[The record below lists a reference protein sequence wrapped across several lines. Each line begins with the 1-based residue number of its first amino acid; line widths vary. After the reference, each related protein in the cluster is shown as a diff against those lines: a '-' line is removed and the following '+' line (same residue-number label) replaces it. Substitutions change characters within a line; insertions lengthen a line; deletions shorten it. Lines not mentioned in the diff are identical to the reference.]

1 MYLLVLVAVLGLIWS
16 IHFHWK
22 RFRLYQLSRK
32 VPGPLPL
39 PFIGSFYLFFR
50 GDAAGN
56 ATINRVVVTSCLS
69 VIAKR
74 FMRIYEEYPELSKI
88 WMGPDLL
95 YLITK
100 PEYLE
105 VVLNSPGT
113 FEKSYFYKHT
123 KPMLGDGLLSGPGEY
138 HKKIFR
144 AVTVPHSTTV

>member
-105 VVLNSPGT
+105 VVLNSPGHSRRAT
-113 FEKSYFYKHT
+113 FTNTPSRCLGMGCYQDLVSTIRKYFV
-123 KPMLGDGLLSGPGEY
+123 L
-138 HKKIFR
+138 
-144 AVTVPHSTTV
+144 